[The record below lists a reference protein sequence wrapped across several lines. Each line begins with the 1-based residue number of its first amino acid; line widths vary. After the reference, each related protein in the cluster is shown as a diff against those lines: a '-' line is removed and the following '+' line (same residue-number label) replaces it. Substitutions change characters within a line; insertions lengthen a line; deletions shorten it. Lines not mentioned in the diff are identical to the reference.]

1 MDVIRLISELRSE
14 LAQMEREIRFLERF
28 DAATT
33 QAVAQ
38 LVAETGWVRDLDEML
53 VNCSRMFEKRRQPQD
68 DGDDRTHFPARLLE
82 FGPEQAW
89 ALWRPRKGV
98 TYNCPSPL
106 FGIGHA
112 LVFGAGSIREEVT
125 A

>member
-1 MDVIRLISELRSE
+1 MPRTGNSLFGLIHRLNNMSIFSTGNEGAGRERATGMDVIRLISELRSE

-53 VNCSRMFEKRRQPQD
+53 VN
-68 DGDDRTHFPARLLE
+68 
-82 FGPEQAW
+82 
-89 ALWRPRKGV
+89 
-98 TYNCPSPL
+98 
-106 FGIGHA
+106 
-112 LVFGAGSIREEVT
+112 
-125 A
+125 